1 MENGIKFVGL
11 DVHQETIAVAV
22 AGVDSEVRTLGTIRN
37 EPDDIARLMHRLG
50 PADKLFCCY
59 EAGPCGYTVQRQLQ
73 RLKISCQVVAPS
85 LIPMKPGDRVKT
97 DRRDALKLARLLRS
111 GDLTPV
117 WVPDEEHEAL
127 RDLTRARE
135 TAVQDQ
141 TRARHRIS
149 KLLLRLGIYRPEGLS
164 AWSKRHHQWLRRV
177 RLAHLAQQI
186 VLEELLQALDQ
197 TEQRVARLTQ
207 ALEQMAASSAHA
219 AVISALQAL
228 RGVAMVTA
236 VSLVAELGDLT
247 RFRKAR
253 QAMGYVAVVPR
264 ERSSGGH
271 QRRGGITK
279 AGNQHARFAFVEASW
294 HYRHV
299 PQASYVLSRRRAGQ
313 PKAVLDIA
321 STAERRLN
329 RRFVRLLARGKT
341 RQQAVVAVSREL
353 VGFVWAIGQV
363 VQRSGV
369 DSMAA

>member
-1 MENGIKFVGL
+1 MDNGIKFVGL

-22 AGVDSEVRTLGTIRN
+22 ASLDGEVCTLGTIRN
-37 EPDDIARLMHRLG
+37 EPDAIARLMRRLG
-50 PADKLFCCY
+50 PAEKLWCCY

-73 RLKISCQVVAPS
+73 RLNIACQVVAPS

-149 KLLLRLGIYRPEGLS
+149 KLLLRLGMHRPHGLS
-164 AWSKRHHQWLRRV
+164 AWSKRHHQWLRTV
-177 RLAHLAQQI
+177 RLAQPAQQI
-186 VLEELLQALDQ
+186 VFEELLQALSQ
-197 TEQRVARLTQ
+197 AEQRVERLTH

-228 RGVAMVTA
+228 RGVALVTA

-253 QAMGYVAVVPR
+253 QAMGYVAAVPR

-271 QRRGGITK
+271 QKRGGITK
-279 AGNQHARFAFVEASW
+279 AGNQHARFALVEASW
-294 HYRHV
+294 HYRHLPKAGSV
-299 PQASYVLSRRRAGQ
+299 VTKRRSGQ
-313 PKAVLDIA
+313 PKAVLAIA
-321 STAERRLN
+321 AKAEQRLH
-329 RRFVRLLARGKT
+329 RRFVHLLARGKS
-341 RQQAVVAVSREL
+341 RQQTVVAVSREL

-363 VQRSGV
+363 AQPAGV
-369 DSMAA
+369 GLVAA